1 MSSAPGPGSE
11 LKAVL
16 VAASGSITVGLTPYL
31 VRLVQTDG
39 LDTRSLLFWR
49 YVFGLTILIPL
60 AMPKLH
66 RLESA
71 NARALAGL
79 WLSGMWGA
87 MQAFAYYRS
96 IETVATS
103 IVVTIFFAYPIFT
116 LLLDRF
122 VLKVHVPRST
132 VIAIGAIFTG
142 IVMTSLP
149 QMQGGGAATEGLLLA
164 ASTPILYAIY
174 ITFSYA
180 LTSKVP
186 AFVAGA
192 FIYVGQL
199 TVFGA
204 MGILAG
210 INSPSSTREWLL
222 VFAIGTLGGALQIA
236 SFAYALP
243 RLSGSGYAVI
253 VSLELV
259 TVILVGV
266 FVIGERLEPVQVLG
280 VSLVVAGVLL
290 DRLMRAWTRRTTPVR
305 R

>member
-1 MSSAPGPGSE
+1 MSLPPSPRSE
-11 LKAVL
+11 LTAVL
-16 VAASGSITVGLTPYL
+16 VAALGSITVGITPYL

-49 YVFGLTILIPL
+49 YVCGLTVLIPL
-60 AMPKLH
+60 AMTTISRVERGAGAAML
-66 RLESA
+66 
-71 NARALAGL
+71 GL

-87 MQAFAYYRS
+87 MQSFAYYRA

-103 IVVTIFFAYPIFT
+103 IVVTIFFAYPIMT
-116 LLLDRF
+116 LVLDRF

-132 VIAIGAIFTG
+132 AIAIGAIFIG
-142 IVMTSLP
+142 VLMTSLP
-149 QMQGGGAATEGLLLA
+149 QMKLGAAGTEGLLLA
-164 ASTPILYAIY
+164 ASTPVLYAIY
-174 ITFSYA
+174 ITFSYG

-192 FIYVGQL
+192 LIYLGQL
-199 TVFGA
+199 TIFGT
-204 MGILAG
+204 MGLIGGL
-210 INSPSSTREWLL
+210 NSPANLREWAL

-266 FVIGERLEPVQVLG
+266 LVIGEKLEPVQICGVLF
-280 VSLVVAGVLL
+280 VIAGVLV
-290 DRLMRAWTRRTTPVR
+290 DRLMRAWTKRTTPVR

>member
-1 MSSAPGPGSE
+1 MSSTEGGRSE
-11 LKAVL
+11 LTAVL
-16 VAASGSITVGLTPYL
+16 VAAIGSITVGITPYL

-49 YVFGLTILIPL
+49 YAFGLTLLIPL
-60 AMPKLH
+60 AMPKLR
-66 RLESA
+66 RLERGA
-71 NARALAGL
+71 GLPMLGL

-87 MQAFAYYRS
+87 MQSFAYYRS

-116 LLLDRF
+116 LLLDRYY
-122 VLKVHVPRST
+122 LKVHVPRST
-132 VIAIGAIFTG
+132 AIAIGAIFIG
-142 IVMTSLP
+142 VVMTSLP
-149 QMQGGGAATEGLLLA
+149 QMQGGAVAREGLLLA
-164 ASTPILYAIY
+164 AATPILYAIY
-174 ITFSYA
+174 ITFSYG

-186 AFVAGA
+186 AFVAGSL
-192 FIYVGQL
+192 IYLGQL
-199 TVFGA
+199 TVFGVMA
-204 MGILAG
+204 LLTGLNA
-210 INSPSSTREWLL
+210 PSNLREWLL

-266 FVIGERLEPVQVLG
+266 LVIGERLDAVQVMG
-280 VSLVVAGVLL
+280 VCLVVAGVLV
-290 DRLMRAWTRRTTPVR
+290 DRLMRAWTRRTTAVR

>member
-1 MSSAPGPGSE
+1 MSPAPGPRSE

-16 VAASGSITVGLTPYL
+16 VAAIGSITVGLTPYL
-31 VRLVQTDG
+31 VRLVQTEG

-49 YVFGLTILIPL
+49 YVFGLTVLIPL

-66 RLESA
+66 RLERGSGM
-71 NARALAGL
+71 ALLGL

-87 MQAFAYYRS
+87 MQSFAYYRS

-116 LLLDRF
+116 LLLDRY

-132 VIAIGAIFTG
+132 VIAIGAIFLG
-142 IVMTSLP
+142 VGMTSLP
-149 QMQGGGAATEGLLLA
+149 QTRGGAVATEGLLLA

-174 ITFSYA
+174 ITFSYG

-192 FIYVGQL
+192 LIYLGQL
-199 TVFGA
+199 AVFGA
-204 MGILAG
+204 MGFLAG
-210 INSPSSTREWLL
+210 LNSPSNMREWLL

-266 FVIGERLEPVQVLG
+266 LVIGERLEPVQILG
-280 VSLVVAGVLL
+280 VSLVIAGVLV
-290 DRLMRAWTRRTTPVR
+290 DRLMRAWTKRTTPVR